1 MRRRNGN
8 HGFTL
13 LELMITVLVLAIISA
28 IAINS
33 YQEQIRKGRRAEAY
47 SGVSTMQLGLERWR
61 AENPSYACPTSPC
74 VTANYPVLPTSKY
87 YTFAL
92 SGVTATAYT
101 LTATRTAGTPQAN
114 DKCGTLTA
122 TVTTTGIAKPSW
134 ATASCN

>member
-13 LELMITVLVLAIISA
+13 LELMITVLVLAILSA

-47 SGVSTMQLGLERWR
+47 SVVSTMQLAMERWR
-61 AENPSYACPTSPC
+61 AENPSYAACTPTPC
-74 VTANYPVLPTSKY
+74 GSGTYPALGTSKY

-92 SGVTATAYT
+92 SGANATTYT
-101 LTATRTAGTPQAN
+101 LTATRTAGSPQAN

-122 TVTTTGIAKPSW
+122 NGNAKPSW